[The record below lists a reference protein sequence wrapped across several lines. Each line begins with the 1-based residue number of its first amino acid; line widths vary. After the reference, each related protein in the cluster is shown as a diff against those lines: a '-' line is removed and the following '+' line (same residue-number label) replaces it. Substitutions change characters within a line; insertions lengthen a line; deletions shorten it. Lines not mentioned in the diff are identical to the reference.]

1 MPLKV
6 GYYLRT
12 NYMSD
17 AFIHQVTLDCLLNKE
32 LYKSQVHGKKT
43 KQINKE
49 EHKFYRKRIFNLF
62 KEIINRTPPDDLLP
76 DVTYAFDNFVN
87 SAVNYLKTID
97 TNDINQANYAE
108 LDAIAATDQVVI
120 ADSSNNPSNSLD
132 ADLCLLRSIKID
144 TPTLDK
150 YVIRTKTKR
159 SDNVI
164 MPQQKDINL
173 KEPCLKNKGIEKNK
187 KDKKE

>member
-1 MPLKV
+1 
-6 GYYLRT
+6 
-12 NYMSD
+12 MSE

-32 LYKSQVHGKKT
+32 LYSSQVRGKKT

-62 KEIINRTPPDDLLP
+62 KEIINKNPPDGLLP

-97 TNDINQANYAE
+97 TNDINQSEYAE
-108 LDAIAATDQVVI
+108 LDAIASKNQVVTV
-120 ADSSNNPSNSLD
+120 DCSNNSTNSLE
-132 ADLCLLRSIKID
+132 ADMCLLRSIKID

-150 YVIRTKTKR
+150 YVIRTRTKK

-173 KEPCLKNKGIEKNK
+173 NEPFLKTKGIEKNK
-187 KDKKE
+187 KNKKE